1 MTADQGLTVALNE
14 VDRLRAA
21 VEEQARLR
29 QVEEAHRVAEEA
41 NVATLAQERAR
52 LLAEVERLKETMAR
66 HDKDGN
72 FWHGEWA
79 AAEERAK
86 SAEAQLADLAGCIRV
101 ELHGVI
107 EEVEA
112 FNRCTQFKVL
122 LAQREE
128 GSTWGVWSFPLPS
141 ADAARALGANLYR
154 PTSAVV
160 FLRVPEAP

>member
-1 MTADQGLTVALNE
+1 MSQP
-14 VDRLRAA
+14 
-21 VEEQARLR
+21 
-29 QVEEAHRVAEEA
+29 QVEDKAR
-41 NVATLAQERAR
+41 R
-52 LLAEVERLKETMAR
+52 LLDVCSHSGPACWRCVAMDMERQR
-66 HDKDGN
+66 D
-72 FWHGEWA
+72 
-79 AAEERAK
+79 AAEAR
-86 SAEAQLADLAGCIRV
+86 LADLAGCIRV
-101 ELHGVI
+101 ELQGVI

-128 GSTWGVWSFPLPS
+128 GSTWGVWSLPLPS

>member
-1 MTADQGLTVALNE
+1 MSDVVLRDEFEPA
-14 VDRLRAA
+14 LRACVDEIRA
-21 VEEQARLR
+21 AWQEELLTLR
-29 QVEEAHRVAEEA
+29 RRAE
-41 NVATLAQERAR
+41 T
-52 LLAEVERLKETMAR
+52 
-66 HDKDGN
+66 
-72 FWHGEWA
+72 
-79 AAEERAK
+79 
-86 SAEAQLADLAGCIRV
+86 AEAQVADLAGCIRV
-101 ELHGVI
+101 ELQGVI

-128 GSTWGVWSFPLPS
+128 GSTWGVWSLPLPS

>member
-1 MTADQGLTVALNE
+1 MAELDLKIELE
-14 VDRLRAA
+14 AA
-21 VEEQARLR
+21 Y
-29 QVEEAHRVAEEA
+29 
-41 NVATLAQERAR
+41 
-52 LLAEVERLKETMAR
+52 VERLAKVRSAWEEELHAAR
-66 HDKDGN
+66 RR
-72 FWHGEWA
+72 
-79 AAEERAK
+79 AEA
-86 SAEAQLADLAGCIRV
+86 AEAQLADLAGCIRV
-101 ELHGVI
+101 DLQGVI